1 MKLSPCL
8 LLSADEAIA
17 TALHARVS
25 EGPDIEIATSYFG
38 FAIMGASLRKRIGL
52 TTGYVDYYNT
62 TPKEG
67 RRRKS
72 MNRRDVDRTLFEH
85 IDALAAELP
94 AQVQEHLLTCD
105 RLPGFLYRL
114 FTCQSMTTRLRRRS
128 FVIQSPR
135 PARISAISLRR
146 SPDTISGYVVMAL
159 ARNCGARP

>member
-1 MKLSPCL
+1 M
-8 LLSADEAIA
+8 
-17 TALHARVS
+17 
-25 EGPDIEIATSYFG
+25 YFG

-135 PARISAISLRR
+135 FAFMFSHAFFQCQQGIVLSNGLAARLSV
-146 SPDTISGYVVMAL
+146 SG
-159 ARNCGARP
+159 NCRPTKE